1 MKLKRVSQK
10 RKVQD
15 LTDSLLNSTN
25 FKEELI
31 PTLLKILHEIESEG
45 TLPKSFYEASLTLF
59 PKPDKDTHTKRNYSP
74 FSLMNL
80 DAKSTIKYW
89 QTKFNNKSK

>member
-1 MKLKRVSQK
+1 M
-10 RKVQD
+10 
-15 LTDSLLNSTN
+15 
-25 FKEELI
+25 LI
-31 PTLLKILHEIESEG
+31 
-45 TLPKSFYEASLTLF
+45 